1 MNNIDIVFAICVDN
15 ADPNNAHRIRFYE
28 VNNLSTLNKTY
39 QDVLN
44 IVTSQDSQ
52 KKYIPWQYSTD
63 KLSGDPFLAET
74 FLPKY
79 INMVPEKGQL
89 VKLFKYNL
97 NAVRYEYLGP
107 VTSDLLN
114 TKENFLLSLQKTR
127 QNNNGDS
134 GVVPNTNILPITGK
148 NNEQILIGN
157 NQIVDRLNYVTNQ
170 KSKNSNYPFVQFAE
184 YPVSFDVTTEQV
196 TTTTDVDY
204 PIDFIVSVNFI
215 YMLPGTE
222 FNGNSYVC
230 NINVF
235 DSSKMIN
242 NIGLYGLKKSQVS
255 FTDKFRNSLPQ
266 TPVIKFS
273 LETNNVKKLLNE
285 FTNILTSLKNKQIYK
300 FPQDYT
306 TPVYTYTDQFFTLTI
321 DNEYGFSPNSGGGLP
336 DNPGVIL
343 NDSFAIVKDI
353 NQISYSTLSDY
364 TLASTYNITDVT
376 QYPDFTTLGT
386 FISNGKYENFVTK
399 LTATTQT
406 TTTNQDTDKVVNQD
420 DSYWINH
427 VNKILLYSTKNAV
440 PLTTSGNESDAAT
453 HDRLIQLF
461 KNNGSPDERFRETH
475 PMVRGDKMIS
485 IIIQLISLLLTHG
498 HEAGL
503 NPPESLDKTS
513 QKLLADL
520 IKTLQQDLIDDT
532 NSVTLNHNI
541 RLN

>member
-127 QNNNGDS
+127 QNNNGDG

-222 FNGNSYVC
+222 VNGNSYVC

-285 FTNILTSLKNKQIYK
+285 FNNILTSLKNKQIYK

-386 FISNGKYENFVTK
+386 FISNGKYESFVTK

-475 PMVRGDKMIS
+475 PMVRGDKMIK
-485 IIIQLISLLLTHG
+485 IIIKLIKLLLTHG
-498 HEAGL
+498 HQAGL
-503 NPPESLDKTS
+503 NPPESLDITS
-513 QKLLADL
+513 QRLLADL
-520 IKTLQQDLIDDT
+520 ITTLEKDLIDDT
-532 NSVTLNHNI
+532 NSDTLNHNI

>member
-1 MNNIDIVFAICVDN
+1 MNNIDIIFAICVDN

-97 NAVRYEYLGP
+97 NTIRYEYLGP

-157 NQIVDRLNYVTNQ
+157 NQIVNRLNYVTNQ

-222 FNGNSYVC
+222 VNGNSYVC

-235 DSSKMIN
+235 DSSKMVN

-273 LETNNVKKLLNE
+273 LQTNNVKKLLNE

-321 DNEYGFSPNSGGGLP
+321 DNEYGFSSNSGGGLP
-336 DNPGVIL
+336 DNPSVIL

-353 NQISYSTLSDY
+353 NQISYSKLSDY
-364 TLASTYNITDVT
+364 TLASTYNITNVT
-376 QYPDFTTLGT
+376 QNTDFTTLGT